1 MKITEDVKTETQT
14 DTSFRVMHL
23 LAQNPDLTQ
32 RELAVKVGVSVGGL
46 NYCLRALIEKGW
58 VKIDSFSQSKNKFGY
73 MYLLTPAGVAQKMA
87 LTSQFLKRKMDEY
100 ERLKVEIESLKKE
113 QLQEQ
118 VDPVSTDPYL

>member
-118 VDPVSTDPYL
+118 AEHASSDPR

>member
-46 NYCLRALIEKGW
+46 NYCMRALIEKGW

-118 VDPVSTDPYL
+118 AEHVSSDPS